1 MLALSEQ
8 KTSAN
13 QGTSQDKGKLSII
26 RVVDKIKA
34 DTVTGGRGHDRDH
47 MVVGFANSCAIS
59 GYHHLSCE
67 IEACS
72 WQGVLDTTLCDKVCQ

>member
-1 MLALSEQ
+1 LLALSEQ

-13 QGTSQDKGKLSII
+13 QGSSQDKGKLSII

-34 DTVTGGRGHDRDH
+34 DTVTEGRDRDH
-47 MVVGFANSCAIS
+47 MVVGFTNSCAIS

-72 WQGVLDTTLCDKVCQ
+72 WQGVLDTTLCDKVC